1 MGLQEQLATAL
12 QNAHAAGDTQAAQQL
27 AQALKQ
33 SMAQPQAAQ
42 QPSIS
47 APPMPYSKE
56 PPKQTDSALGYSV
69 DQAQRLAGKGA
80 EAFGDLVG
88 SDTVKQFGTDVVAQ
102 QDKDIEEGGY
112 TPTYTGSLR
121 ETYEKG
127 GFSEAVGW
135 IAEKSAENAASGGTA
150 IVGTGLAAVT
160 APFSLTASA
169 LIGGATVAGSVAM
182 GAGESAFEQ
191 EEKTGDYDSKLA
203 AGTGVIVGILD
214 KFGAGKVIPKTD
226 LAKLSG
232 QELVERLIKAGKPN
246 AAQAIGKRILK
257 STVGE
262 GVTETAQEA
271 VIAGSAAVRGGE
283 YTQDELIDRGLESLF
298 LVEQWVVA
306 QQPL

>member
-42 QPSIS
+42 QQSIS

-69 DQAQRLAGKGA
+69 DQAQRLAGKGV
-80 EAFGDLVG
+80 EAFGDLIG
-88 SDTVKQFGTDVVAQ
+88 SDTVKQYGTGVVAD

-135 IAEKSAENAASGGTA
+135 IAEKSAENAA
-150 IVGTGLAAVT
+150 
-160 APFSLTASA
+160 
-169 LIGGATVAGSVAM
+169 
-182 GAGESAFEQ
+182 
-191 EEKTGDYDSKLA
+191 
-203 AGTGVIVGILD
+203 
-214 KFGAGKVIPKTD
+214 
-226 LAKLSG
+226 
-232 QELVERLIKAGKPN
+232 
-246 AAQAIGKRILK
+246 
-257 STVGE
+257 
-262 GVTETAQEA
+262 
-271 VIAGSAAVRGGE
+271 
-283 YTQDELIDRGLESLF
+283 
-298 LVEQWVVA
+298 
-306 QQPL
+306 